1 MSRGRHPKAPVAEA
15 LSQAVDDGFEVEEED
30 AMGREDQL
38 SHQFDLVIPHAISD
52 DEMDA
57 LFDTGCDDASPEID
71 TSSTTLHFDR
81 ASTSLGAA
89 IVSAVLDVEGAGLR
103 VAGVGAPDLVDLPE
117 VAARTGRTRESV
129 RLLALGRRGPGGFPP
144 IDHGFYS
151 WAEVRAWF
159 AGYDPVSVGSP
170 DAAALH
176 YDRVVAAADHL
187 VRARAL
193 IQGHDEGLAAL
204 IAA

>member
-1 MSRGRHPKAPVAEA
+1 VVSRGRHPMTPVAEV
-15 LSQAVDDGFEVEEED
+15 LSDAVGRGLDVGKGAMDGED
-30 AMGREDQL
+30 RL
-38 SHQFDLVIPHAISD
+38 NYQFDLVIPNAIGD
-52 DEMDA
+52 DDVDA
-57 LFDTGCDDASPEID
+57 LFDAGCDDASPEID
-71 TSSTTLHFDR
+71 TSSATLHFDR
-81 ASTSLGAA
+81 TSSSLGAA

-129 RLLALGRRGPGGFPP
+129 RLLALGRRGPGGFPSL
-144 IDHGFYS
+144 DHGFYS

-159 AGYDPVSVGSP
+159 AEYDPASVGSP

-176 YDRVVAAADHL
+176 YDRVIAAADHL

-193 IQGHDEGLAAL
+193 IHGHDEGLAAL
-204 IAA
+204 IGT